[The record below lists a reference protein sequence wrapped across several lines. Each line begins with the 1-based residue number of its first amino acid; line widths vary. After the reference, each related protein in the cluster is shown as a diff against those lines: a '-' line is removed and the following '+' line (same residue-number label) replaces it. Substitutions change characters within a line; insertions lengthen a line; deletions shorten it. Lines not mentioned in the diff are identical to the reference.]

1 MLGLLQERHFQDHS
15 VGGKDELLI
24 LVDKYLENFI
34 IEINN
39 FLILE
44 RCLVFIFIF
53 NRLLLIAISMFL

>member
-1 MLGLLQERHFQDHS
+1 MLGLLQEPHFQDHS

-39 FLILE
+39 FFDF
-44 RCLVFIFIF
+44 RK
-53 NRLLLIAISMFL
+53 MFGIYLYFQ